1 MPETGACRTT
11 PGSPIDQ
18 EGPMPALP
26 ASPVRS
32 R

>member
-26 ASPVRS
+26 
-32 R
+32 

>member
-18 EGPMPALP
+18 EGPMP
-26 ASPVRS
+26 
-32 R
+32 

>member
-18 EGPMPALP
+18 EGPM
-26 ASPVRS
+26 
-32 R
+32 

>member
-18 EGPMPALP
+18 EGPMPA
-26 ASPVRS
+26 
-32 R
+32 

>member
-26 ASPVRS
+26 A
-32 R
+32 